1 MPRLVALRI
10 LSDQAGNIGRWVV
23 AVYLGADR
31 KQRIEFGDE
40 RIAAAEQIH
49 QPLAVVRHEESPL
62 PRSAFAEIVV
72 RPVVVRMERIERRPP
87 TAVGIP
93 AAHKVQILIEKILI
107 PAGPADVIVVVVPVP
122 EHPRHLSDAPVVVA
136 IFEGLRNGSHLQ
148 IARYVLVLL
157 VITRPAERFQKI
169 TERIA
174 VGRRF
179 HRLVKRFRIVTAN
192 PFAISVGNQR
202 HRMITDHAHVLDAGQ
217 RPDRQLTAVAV
228 VLQQGFHQIAGHVRP
243 ENRDQRV
250 LRPERIPKAQHAGEI
265 TEIALIYLRV
275 GTAVFARHIGIE
287 HRVEHREIETRIKH
301 LLLRRIGIGD
311 PDSRQGF
318 VPVPISRFP
327 DFIEIPSFDLGPQ
340 ILPRAVHTDR
350 GDAHTDDDRFSRLP
364 SETQHG
370 PHVGTFQLTDAVP
383 KMLMIEKTARNDR
396 L

>member
-1 MPRLVALRI
+1 MLYRHLPENRRSDKINAPTVGNGIEPHRTHHVPRRHLTGIVVAADPFGRSIVQRVDHVADPFLPFPRLSGIIVHVKGVMPRLVALRI

-49 QPLAVVRHEESPL
+49 QPLAVVRHEKSPL

-148 IARYVLVLL
+148 IARHVLVLL

-202 HRMITDHAHVLDAGQ
+202 HRVITDHAHVLDAGQ
-217 RPDRQLTAVAV
+217 RPDRQLTAVFIRSRITSGLRIAIN
-228 VLQQGFHQIAGHVRP
+228 GFC
-243 ENRDQRV
+243 
-250 LRPERIPKAQHAGEI
+250 
-265 TEIALIYLRV
+265 
-275 GTAVFARHIGIE
+275 
-287 HRVEHREIETRIKH
+287 
-301 LLLRRIGIGD
+301 
-311 PDSRQGF
+311 
-318 VPVPISRFP
+318 
-327 DFIEIPSFDLGPQ
+327 
-340 ILPRAVHTDR
+340 
-350 GDAHTDDDRFSRLP
+350 
-364 SETQHG
+364 
-370 PHVGTFQLTDAVP
+370 
-383 KMLMIEKTARNDR
+383 ARNVSQR
-396 L
+396 PSTPAK